1 MRYLKEILTFL
12 LLTVTLTATAQQET
26 LQLGCRRGTPR
37 SEQGQ
42 LLRAVQKR
50 LPGGDFYTGERH
62 QLTVLVAFNDLNFE
76 GDETATLEKWGGI
89 MNTENYNV
97 EPYIRRGLGSIIAQ
111 ALTEW
116 EVILVDDGATDGTG
130 AICEEYK
137 TGLAW
142 FDYLTE

>member
-1 MRYLKEILTFL
+1 MK
-12 LLTVTLTATAQQET
+12 
-26 LQLGCRRGTPR
+26 
-37 SEQGQ
+37 
-42 LLRAVQKR
+42 
-50 LPGGDFYTGERH
+50 LPVR
-62 QLTVLVAFNDLNFE
+62 VSA
-76 GDETATLEKWGGI
+76 I
-89 MNTENYNV
+89 IPCYNV